1 MIGQIYTEKFKGIT
15 NFQMA
20 VYFFDFQSGLSIL
33 TADEG
38 FFVFVCLLWY
48 GLYFSAL

>member
-20 VYFFDFQSGLSIL
+20 VYFFDFQSGLLIL

-38 FFVFVCLLWY
+38 LFVCLSWY